1 MILCSSNWLLEYLTR
16 EQIGKLLVIR
26 LEHASFSVAFYL
38 CDFVRNEQRLVL
50 VLI

>member
-1 MILCSSNWLLEYLTR
+1 MWLLEYLTH

-26 LEHASFSVAFYL
+26 LEHASFIVAFYL
-38 CDFVRNEQRLVL
+38 CDFVRKEQRLVL